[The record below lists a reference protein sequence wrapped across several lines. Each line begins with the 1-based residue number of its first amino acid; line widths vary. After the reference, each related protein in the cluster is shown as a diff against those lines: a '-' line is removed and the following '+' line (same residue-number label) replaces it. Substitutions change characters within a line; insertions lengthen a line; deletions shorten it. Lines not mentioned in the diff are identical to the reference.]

1 MRTLLLGTDFMY
13 KQSGDLVP
21 LEINTSVGYDG
32 IGKIESDADVFNLQ
46 PLVDF
51 IENNNFTKIE
61 YIGNVGEF
69 YNNLTASVSVQCEMH
84 QIQSN
89 AVTIPYIEDTDTTL
103 IIRSAYDTTALVDDT
118 YCREKL
124 NFMNLIKDSTFGH
137 EFAYKD
143 SNGNLINTIT
153 TILDNGG
160 HPNFILKPNLP
171 GYDKEVYPKLY
182 KVENETE
189 LNTILQNVSTD
200 YFLMPYYFNTNKLQ
214 HNHIPVVRSLNLLLP
229 PNLESISIGT
239 YTKFCNN
246 SIENTPTYDSNFELI
261 EHLKDSYITGIM
273 KAFTPKLLD
282 GDLVEMADGTFKT
295 ALDLQI
301 GDVVKTIE
309 IPGTLDVEDIES
321 IKNYNTEREDFL
333 NGTTYSTNV
342 VTNKF
347 KMSSYGGKT
356 TITFTDNSTW
366 LDTNTSKYLINR
378 DGNITFETISML
390 NTGDIVV
397 LIDTSNETIS
407 FVEKEVQSVSHE
419 TGWFDGWGITIN
431 RTHLFLT
438 KTGEDSNTSYVAI
451 EHNLTQCN
459 VYMGANCRWCYS
471 SCASCG
477 KGFSSCCSLYV
488 SPWSG
493 WGYCGACC

>member
-13 KQSGDLVP
+13 KQNGDLVP

-32 IGKIESDADVFNLQ
+32 KHGKIEENVDVFDLQ
-46 PLVDF
+46 PLVSF
-51 IENNNFTKIE
+51 IENGNFTKVE
-61 YIGNVGEF
+61 YIGNINEF
-69 YNNLTASVSVQCEMH
+69 YNTLTGSISIECELH
-84 QIQSN
+84 QVQSN
-89 AVTIPYIEDTDTTL
+89 AVTIPYIEDTETTL

-143 SNGNLINTIT
+143 DSGNLVNTIT
-153 TILDNGG
+153 TILDNGE
-160 HPNFILKPNLP
+160 HPNFILKSNLP
-171 GYDKEVYPKLY
+171 GYDKAIYPKLY
-182 KVENETE
+182 KVDNQTE
-189 LNTILQNVSTD
+189 LDTILGNVTAE
-200 YFLMPYYFNTNKLQ
+200 YFLMPYYLNTDKLQ
-214 HNHIPVVRSLNLLLP
+214 HNHIPVVRSFNLLLP
-229 PNLESISIGT
+229 PTLESISIGA

-246 SIENTPTYDSNFELI
+246 SLENTPTYNSNFEVVD
-261 EHLKDSYITGIM
+261 HLRDSYLTGLS

-321 IKNYNTEREDFL
+321 IKNYGSEAADFL
-333 NGTTYSTNV
+333 SGTTYSTNV

-347 KMSSYGGKT
+347 KMSANGGIA

-366 LDTNTSKYLINR
+366 MDTVTSKYLINR
-378 DGNITFETISML
+378 DGNIGFETISMF
-390 NTGDIVV
+390 NEGDIMV
-397 LIDTSNETIS
+397 LIDTSSETIS
-407 FVEKEVQSVSHE
+407 FVEKEIQSITRE
-419 TGWFDGWGITIN
+419 TGWFDGWGITID

-438 KTGEDSNTSYVAI
+438 KASEGTNTSYVAI

-459 VYMGANCRWCYS
+459 TQTMPNCYWCYS
-471 SCASCG
+471 SCSECLKNQA
-477 KGFSSCCSLYV
+477 CSLYV

-493 WGYCGACC
+493 WGYCGAMC